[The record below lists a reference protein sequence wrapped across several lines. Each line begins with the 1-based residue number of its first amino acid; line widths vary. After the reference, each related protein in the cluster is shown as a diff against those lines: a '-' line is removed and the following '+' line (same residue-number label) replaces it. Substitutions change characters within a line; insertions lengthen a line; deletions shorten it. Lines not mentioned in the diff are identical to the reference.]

1 MKKNEDLNYNIKHTF
16 LHSSRHGD
24 EDQLASLMAVM
35 QATVSFVQDMG
46 DNIRAIRSKR
56 TTIVFL
62 NRKPLILV
70 GVSHLA
76 ENVTQLIVQLTYM
89 YHQVLSVMTQSQ
101 LTRIFDQK
109 KGYDLRKMIAGMLKN
124 IATEAL
130 VILSH

>member
-1 MKKNEDLNYNIKHTF
+1 MKILITIYNICTF